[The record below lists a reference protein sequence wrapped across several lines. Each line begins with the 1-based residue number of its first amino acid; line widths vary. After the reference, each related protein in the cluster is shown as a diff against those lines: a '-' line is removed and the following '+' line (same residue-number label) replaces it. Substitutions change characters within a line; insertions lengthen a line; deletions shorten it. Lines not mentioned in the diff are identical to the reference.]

1 MWYWYIIIDAQLTN
15 PPRLF
20 GFGITY
26 KVCCSVMYCKRANV
40 KYNKCRTKESVLTTK
55 LFFIGVDA
63 VKLAASKLLQL
74 KLKRD

>member
-26 KVCCSVMYCKRANV
+26 KVCCSVMYCKREIQQMSYQRICANNETFL
-40 KYNKCRTKESVLTTK
+40 YWR
-55 LFFIGVDA
+55 
-63 VKLAASKLLQL
+63 
-74 KLKRD
+74 